1 MLQALE
7 LLTPPNQENSK
18 SRLLCHIRRGTAFVH
33 LSLLAEGL
41 VDYQAAHQLSPN
53 DESLKKDMERIQA
66 ILMTS
71 TDTADSSDEES
82 DDDFEGSGENSPP
95 SVCS

>member
-1 MLQALE
+1 MFQALE
-7 LLTPPNQENSK
+7 LLTPPTQENSK

-33 LSLLAEGL
+33 LRLLSEGL
-41 VDYQAAHQLSPN
+41 ADYQAAHQLNPK

-71 TDTADSSDEES
+71 TDTADSSDEDS
-82 DDDFEGSGENSPP
+82 DDDFKSSGESSPP
-95 SVCS
+95 SNS